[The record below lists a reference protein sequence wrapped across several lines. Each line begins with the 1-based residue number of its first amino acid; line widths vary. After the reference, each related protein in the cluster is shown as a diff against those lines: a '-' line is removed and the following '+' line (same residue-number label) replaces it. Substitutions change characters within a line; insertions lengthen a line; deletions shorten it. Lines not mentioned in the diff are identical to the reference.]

1 MSTSRASMR
10 SRRSRRASTRRVNSD
25 RRAALACESLE
36 QRSMLA
42 ASNLHFFPQD
52 LYPTSPLVQPPVIQS
67 QNGVLSATV
76 NMVSAGLAGGQGSNA
91 ILYGGQ
97 QVYSPNP
104 TANSGGPLN
113 DAVLAMA
120 YQVSA
125 YGQEYPAQFPG
136 PLFKVQPGDT
146 LDFRV
151 QNNLYQAGILDPT
164 AQNADVVFQT
174 NAHGHGLHVSPLSN
188 GDNVL
193 REIGPGEGMP
203 FAFHIPADHPT
214 GMNWYHVHRHGAT
227 NTQVYG
233 GLAGMLQ
240 VGDPLDP
247 WPQYKDTLTQVSM
260 GLSTVNI
267 QPVTPGSDVLE
278 LQPYNGGMRYNT
290 AFYQGWQKRI
300 NGQVNPTISFRP
312 GETQVWNLASI
323 GALGSFNLAITDD
336 NLDHPWNATLLV
348 QDGNGQ
354 FVRPYSLQ
362 LAADPARMR
371 DLAAAT
377 LLMPGNRLTMA
388 VTAPTTPGTYYL
400 VDGWAGQNN
409 PANNQY
415 IALATI
421 VVSGD
426 VVTETPVFGDV
437 GPVDPLFEQEPD
449 VTRSFEFS
457 ITSDATPVFLINGK
471 VFGDGV
477 MPQMQIDTVEEWTL
491 TNPKL
496 TGPNANH
503 PFHIHQG
510 DFVVTEVQNTTTGAW
525 EKVDP
530 TTDPPPAKSSLA
542 YISGRDVINIP
553 SGGGIKIRFRVRDF
567 PGKYVFHCHILK
579 HEDNGMMSPVLAF
592 GPAAGLRLPVGTS
605 QGSPASAVVLNG
617 NGETLGKIQPFGRW
631 YRGGLVTASALGAS
645 EFFETMAVGTAAG
658 FSNVRVY
665 TNGSLRPSASFQAF
679 PGRRGGVSLAVGDLD
694 ANGEANIVVGS
705 RAAGRSIVRI
715 FDRDGTLVRTLTDVL
730 PSRCPTGVNVAVG
743 DVNGDNFDDLIV
755 STGRGRDPLVVA
767 LDGQQLAN
775 NPDMTP
781 AQLFSFTPGGG
792 ARAGARVAIGFVA
805 PGTVPSYLANVVTTP
820 EAGSQAGVVQVW
832 NPNDLMSGGHGHSA
846 HSHAGATTARTPH
859 STQQAEQTA
868 PMPIAEF
875 RPLGPRVAPIQLT
888 TSYQRLSG
896 ATGESVI
903 TSWRTTRQ
911 IALTTLS
918 DTNVATTELR
928 TL

>member
-1 MSTSRASMR
+1 
-10 SRRSRRASTRRVNSD
+10 
-25 RRAALACESLE
+25 
-36 QRSMLA
+36 MLA
-42 ASNLHFFPQD
+42 ASNLYFFPQD

-76 NMVSAGLAGGQGSNA
+76 NMVSAGLAGEQGSNA

-125 YGQEYPAQFPG
+125 CGQDYPAQFPG

-151 QNNLYQAGILDPT
+151 QNNLYQAGIVDPT

-188 GDNVL
+188 GENVL

-203 FAFHIPADHPT
+203 FAFQIPADHPT
-214 GMNWYHVHRHGAT
+214 GMNWYHVHRHEAT

-362 LAADPARMR
+362 LAADPARMK

-437 GPVDPLFEQEPD
+437 GPVDPLFELEPD

-457 ITSDATPVFLINGK
+457 ITSDATPSFLINGK

-496 TGPNANH
+496 TGPNANNANH

-510 DFVVTEVQNTTTGAW
+510 DFVVTEVQNATTGAW

-530 TTDPPPAKSSLA
+530 TTDPPSAKSSLA

-553 SGGGIKIRFRVRDF
+553 NGGGIKIRFVVKDF

-592 GPAAGLRLPVGTS
+592 GPAKGLRLPVGTS
-605 QGSPASAVVLNG
+605 QGSPARAVVLNG
-617 NGETLGKIQPFGRW
+617 NGATVGSLQPFGRW
-631 YRGGLVTASALGAS
+631 YRGGLATASALGAS

-679 PGRRGGVSLAVGDLD
+679 PRRRGGVSLAVGDLD
-694 ANGEANIVVGS
+694 ADGVADIVVGS

-730 PSRCPTGVNVAVG
+730 PGRCPTGVTVAVG

-846 HSHAGATTARTPH
+846 HSHAGATTTRTPP

-896 ATGESVI
+896 TTGESVI

>member
-1 MSTSRASMR
+1 M
-10 SRRSRRASTRRVNSD
+10 NSGS
-25 RRAALACESLE
+25 RAALACESLE

-42 ASNLHFFPQD
+42 ASNLYFFPQD
-52 LYPTSPLVQPPVIQS
+52 LYPTAPLVQPPVIQS

-76 NMVSAGLAGGQGSNA
+76 NMVSAGLAGEQGSNA

-104 TANSGGPLN
+104 TTNSGGPLN

-125 YGQEYPAQFPG
+125 YGQDYPAQFPG

-151 QNNLYQAGILDPT
+151 QNNLYQAGIVDPT

-203 FAFHIPADHPT
+203 FAFQIPADHPT
-214 GMNWYHVHRHGAT
+214 GMNWYHVHRHEAT

-336 NLDHPWNATLLV
+336 NLGHPWNATLLV

-400 VDGWAGQNN
+400 VDGWAGQGN
-409 PANNQY
+409 PNTNNQY
-415 IALATI
+415 LAIATI
-421 VVSGD
+421 EVAGEP
-426 VVTETPVFGDV
+426 VTTPPPTFASQ
-437 GPVDPLFEQEPD
+437 PVDPLF
-449 VTRSFEFS
+449 
-457 ITSDATPVFLINGK
+457 
-471 VFGDGV
+471 
-477 MPQMQIDTVEEWTL
+477 
-491 TNPKL
+491 
-496 TGPNANH
+496 
-503 PFHIHQG
+503 
-510 DFVVTEVQNTTTGAW
+510 
-525 EKVDP
+525 
-530 TTDPPPAKSSLA
+530 
-542 YISGRDVINIP
+542 
-553 SGGGIKIRFRVRDF
+553 
-567 PGKYVFHCHILK
+567 
-579 HEDNGMMSPVLAF
+579 
-592 GPAAGLRLPVGTS
+592 
-605 QGSPASAVVLNG
+605 
-617 NGETLGKIQPFGRW
+617 
-631 YRGGLVTASALGAS
+631 
-645 EFFETMAVGTAAG
+645 
-658 FSNVRVY
+658 
-665 TNGSLRPSASFQAF
+665 
-679 PGRRGGVSLAVGDLD
+679 
-694 ANGEANIVVGS
+694 
-705 RAAGRSIVRI
+705 
-715 FDRDGTLVRTLTDVL
+715 
-730 PSRCPTGVNVAVG
+730 
-743 DVNGDNFDDLIV
+743 
-755 STGRGRDPLVVA
+755 
-767 LDGQQLAN
+767 
-775 NPDMTP
+775 
-781 AQLFSFTPGGG
+781 
-792 ARAGARVAIGFVA
+792 
-805 PGTVPSYLANVVTTP
+805 
-820 EAGSQAGVVQVW
+820 
-832 NPNDLMSGGHGHSA
+832 
-846 HSHAGATTARTPH
+846 
-859 STQQAEQTA
+859 
-868 PMPIAEF
+868 
-875 RPLGPRVAPIQLT
+875 
-888 TSYQRLSG
+888 
-896 ATGESVI
+896 
-903 TSWRTTRQ
+903 
-911 IALTTLS
+911 
-918 DTNVATTELR
+918 
-928 TL
+928 

>member
-1 MSTSRASMR
+1 
-10 SRRSRRASTRRVNSD
+10 VNSG

-36 QRSMLA
+36 RRSMLA
-42 ASNLHFFPQD
+42 ASNLFFFPSSI
-52 LYPTSPLVQPPVIQS
+52 YPSQPLQQMPVIAS

-76 NMVSAGLAGGQGSNA
+76 NMVSAGLAGEQGSNA

-104 TANSGGPLN
+104 TATSGGPLN

-125 YGQEYPAQFPG
+125 YGQDYPAQFPG

-151 QNNLYQAGILDPT
+151 QNNLYQPGIVDPT

-203 FAFHIPADHPT
+203 FAFQIPADHPT
-214 GMNWYHVHRHGAT
+214 GMNWYHVHRHEAS

-260 GLSTVNI
+260 GLSAVNI
-267 QPVTPGSDVLE
+267 QPVTSASDVLE
-278 LQPYNGGMRYNT
+278 LQPYNGGMKYNT

-300 NGQVNPTISFRP
+300 NGQVNPTITLRP

-323 GALGSFNLAITDD
+323 GAHGSFNLAITDD
-336 NLDHPWNATLLV
+336 NLANPWNATLLV

-354 FVRPYSLQ
+354 FVQPYSLQ
-362 LAADPARMR
+362 LAADPARMQ

-388 VTAPTTPGTYYL
+388 VTAPTTSGTYYL

-426 VVTETPVFGDV
+426 LVTETPIFGDV
-437 GPVDPLFEQEPD
+437 GPVNPLFDQEPD

-457 ITSDATPVFLINGK
+457 ITSGAIPSFLINGK

-477 MPQMQIDTVEEWTL
+477 MPQMQIGTVEEWTL

-496 TGPNANH
+496 TGPNANNANH

-510 DFVVTEVQNTTTGAW
+510 DFIVTEVQNTVTGAW
-525 EKVDP
+525 EKVVP
-530 TTDPPPAKSSLA
+530 TIDPPPAKSSLA
-542 YISGRDVINIP
+542 SISGRDVINIP
-553 SGGGIKIRFRVRDF
+553 NGGGVRIRFVVKDF
-567 PGKYVFHCHILK
+567 PGKYVFHCHTLK

-592 GPAAGLRLPVGTS
+592 GPAEGLRLPVGTS

-617 NGETLGKIQPFGRW
+617 NGESLGKIRPFGRW

-665 TNGSLRPSASFQAF
+665 TNGSLRPSASFRAF

-705 RAAGRSIVRI
+705 RAAGRSVVRI
-715 FDRDGTLVRTLTDVL
+715 FDRDGALVRTLTDVL
-730 PSRCPTGVNVAVG
+730 PGRCPTGVNVAVG

-755 STGRGRDPLVVA
+755 SAGRGRDPLVVA
-767 LDGQQLAN
+767 LDGEQLAN
-775 NPDMTP
+775 NPHMAP

-846 HSHAGATTARTPH
+846 HSHAAPAALETSP
-859 STQQAEQTA
+859 SMQQAA
-868 PMPIAEF
+868 SMPIAEF
-875 RPLGPRVAPIQLT
+875 QPLGPRVAPIQLT

-896 ATGESVI
+896 TTGQSVI

-918 DTNVATTELR
+918 DTNEATTELR